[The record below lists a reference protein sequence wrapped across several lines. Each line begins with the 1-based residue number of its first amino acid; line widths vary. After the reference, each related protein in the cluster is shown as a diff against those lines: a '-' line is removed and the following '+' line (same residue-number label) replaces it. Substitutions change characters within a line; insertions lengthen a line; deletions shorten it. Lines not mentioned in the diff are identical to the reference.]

1 MNGLQEL
8 QELAVQWLTSL
19 SALLPVGF
27 AFGAGIVAA
36 VNPCGFAMLPA
47 YLSLYLGNQEAGFEK
62 RSSLGRALRA
72 LLIGSVVS
80 LGFVVLFGL
89 AGVIVSAGGSVI
101 LGIMPWVGMVIG
113 VALALMGFWML
124 AGRTLY
130 TGVFER
136 LAARVGD
143 PKAMSVRGFFLF
155 GLAYGLASL
164 SCTLPVFLAVMG
176 SSITTGSFASGVG
189 QFVSYGLGMTSVL
202 VVLTLALALFKG
214 SVISRLRSV
223 TPYVQQISAAL
234 LVVAGAYI
242 IFYWWPVLIGGA
254 IGGASSAG

>member
-1 MNGLQEL
+1 MSGLQEL
-8 QELAVQWLTSL
+8 VVQWLTSV
-19 SALLPVGF
+19 SALLPFGF

-62 RSSLGRALRA
+62 RSSLGRGLRA
-72 LLIGSVVS
+72 LLIGGAVS
-80 LGFVVLFGL
+80 LGFVLLFGL

-101 LGIMPWVGMVIG
+101 LRTMPWVGMVIG
-113 VALALMGFWML
+113 GALILMGLWMF

-136 LAARVGD
+136 FAGRIGD
-143 PKAMSVRGFFLF
+143 PKTMSVRGFFLF

-176 SSITTGSFASGVG
+176 SSLTAGSIAAGAG
-189 QFVSYGLGMTSVL
+189 RFVSYGLGMASVL
-202 VVLTLALALFKG
+202 LVLTLALAFFKG
-214 SVISRLRSV
+214 GVISRLRKA
-223 TPYVQQISAAL
+223 TPYVQPISAAL

-242 IFYWWPVLIGGA
+242 VFYWWPVLMGGP
-254 IGGASSAG
+254 SPAG

>member
-1 MNGLQEL
+1 VNAL
-8 QELAVQWLTSL
+8 QELATQWLTNL

-62 RSSLGRALRA
+62 RSPLGRALRA
-72 LLIGSVVS
+72 LAIGGVVS
-80 LGFVVLFGL
+80 LGFVLLFGV

-101 LGIMPWVGMVIG
+101 LGTMPWVGVVIG
-113 VALALMGFWML
+113 AALILMGLWML

-136 LAARVGD
+136 FAGRVGD
-143 PKAMSVRGFFLF
+143 PRSMSIRGFFLF

-176 SSITTGSFASGVG
+176 GSLASGSFASGAG

-202 VVLTLALALFKG
+202 LILTLALALFKG
-214 SVISRLRSV
+214 GVVSRLRSIA
-223 TPYVQQISAAL
+223 PYVQPISAML
-234 LVVAGAYI
+234 LLVAGAYI
-242 IFYWWPVLIGGA
+242 IFYWWPILMGGA
-254 IGGASSAG
+254 ALVG

>member
-1 MNGLQEL
+1 MSGLQEL
-8 QELAVQWLTSL
+8 AAQWLTGL
-19 SALLPVGF
+19 GALLPFGF

-72 LLIGSVVS
+72 LLIGGVVS
-80 LGFVVLFGL
+80 LGFVLLFGL
-89 AGVIVSAGGSVI
+89 AGVVVSAGGSAI
-101 LGIMPWVGMVIG
+101 LATMPWVGTVIG
-113 VALALMGFWML
+113 AVLIVMGLWML

-130 TGVFER
+130 TGIFER
-136 LAARVGD
+136 LAGRIGD

-176 SSITTGSFASGVG
+176 GGLTAGSFAGGAG
-189 QFVSYGLGMTSVL
+189 QFVSYGLGMASVL
-202 VVLTLALALFKG
+202 LALTLALALFKG
-214 SVISRLRSV
+214 GVISRLRSV
-223 TPYVQQISAAL
+223 TPYVQPISAAL
-234 LVVAGAYI
+234 LVLAGAYI
-242 IFYWWPVLIGGA
+242 IFYWWPVLIGGPA
-254 IGGASSAG
+254 PVG

>member
-1 MNGLQEL
+1 MNAL
-8 QELAVQWLTSL
+8 QELATQWLTSL
-19 SALLPVGF
+19 GALLPFGF

-47 YLSLYLGNQEAGFEK
+47 YLSLYLGNGEAGYEK
-62 RSSLGRALRA
+62 RSSAARVLRA
-72 LLIGSVVS
+72 LLVGGAVS
-80 LGFVVLFGL
+80 FGFVLLFGA
-89 AGVIVSAGGSVI
+89 AGVVVAAGGSAI
-101 LGIMPWVGMVIG
+101 LGTMPWVGMVIG
-113 VALALMGFWML
+113 AALVLMGLWML

-136 LAARVGD
+136 FAGRIGD

-176 SSITTGSFASGVG
+176 GGFTAGSFAAGTG

-202 VVLTLALALFKG
+202 VVLTLALALFKAG
-214 SVISRLRSV
+214 VVSRLRSV
-223 TPYVQQISAAL
+223 VPYVRIVSAAL
-234 LVVAGAYI
+234 LVVAGGYI
-242 IFYWWPVLIGGA
+242 IYYWLPVLTGGPA
-254 IGGASSAG
+254 PVG

>member
-1 MNGLQEL
+1 MSEL

-62 RSSLGRALRA
+62 RSSVGRVLRA
-72 LLIGSVVS
+72 ILIGGVVS
-80 LGFVVLFGL
+80 LGFVLLFGL
-89 AGVIVSAGGSVI
+89 AGVVVSAGGSVI
-101 LGIMPWVGMVIG
+101 LGTMPWVGMVIG
-113 VALALMGFWML
+113 AALVLMGLWML

-136 LAARVGD
+136 LAGRIGD
-143 PKAMSVRGFFLF
+143 PRTMSVRGFFLF

-176 SSITTGSFASGVG
+176 SSLTAGGFAARAG

-202 VVLTLALALFKG
+202 LVLTLALALFKG
-214 SVISRLRSV
+214 GVLHRLRKV
-223 TPYVQQISAAL
+223 TPYVQPISAAL
-234 LVVAGAYI
+234 LVLAGGYI
-242 IFYWWPVLIGGA
+242 IFYWWPVLIGGPA
-254 IGGASSAG
+254 PAG